1 MKLIFRLLMLGVVGS
16 IVFTWW
22 ALEADGVAV
31 IETQLA
37 NGSTRQTHVWYAE
50 PDGQL
55 WLEAGTAENG
65 WYTDVQRAPGV
76 SFTAGEISGRYV
88 ARNVPG
94 ESAHGRVRALFRE
107 KYGIRDWWISLI
119 FDTSNSVA
127 VQLISEEDLR
137 EF

>member
-1 MKLIFRLLMLGVVGS
+1 MKLIFRLLMFGVVGS

-76 SFTAGEISGRYV
+76 SFSAGEISGRYI
-88 ARNVPG
+88 ARNVAR
-94 ESAHGRVRALFRE
+94 ESAHKLVRALFRE

>member
-16 IVFTWW
+16 LLFTWW

-37 NGSTRQTHVWYAE
+37 NGSTRLTHVWYAE
-50 PDGQL
+50 PNGEL
-55 WLEAGTAENG
+55 WLEAGTVENG

-76 SFTAGEISGRYV
+76 SFSADEISGRYI
-88 ARNVPG
+88 ARNVAR
-94 ESAHGRVRALFRE
+94 ESAHERIRALFRE

-127 VQLISEEDLR
+127 VQLVPVEDSR
-137 EF
+137 QF